1 MTAEEEPLE
10 DAEATLADTSR
21 PHGMVVASNLA
32 SRCLANW
39 RPIVLTALV
48 IAAVAL
54 AAGLFLFQYRPDRQ
68 VDDAAADRAVRA
80 ASDGAVALLSY
91 SSDSLDRDFD
101 NAKAYLTGDFLTYY
115 SKFTQE
121 VVAPT
126 VREKHLTQKAVIVRA
141 AVSQLRPDSAVVL
154 EFVNESTR
162 SIDKKDPLMTPSVIR
177 VTLAKVEGSWLISKL
192 DPVG

>member
-91 SSDSLDRDFD
+91 SS
-101 NAKAYLTGDFLTYY
+101 
-115 SKFTQE
+115 
-121 VVAPT
+121 
-126 VREKHLTQKAVIVRA
+126 

-177 VTLAKVEGSWLISKL
+177 VTLAKVDGSWLISKL